1 MEAGLGAQST
11 WEPGGGS
18 PLGQDDITSARQRLC
33 FPQIWWLSHG
43 GGLATQALREA
54 LFLAEEASGLTLVL
68 LEPRQGLVA
77 SWCPDLCQ
85 GPQRKGSRDSR
96 QMPAGEAAAETVSD
110 RRVHTPSKRTH
121 VERLPATVVQK
132 DGLWASFLGL
142 GSPVRGLLT
151 ACEGHR
157 TVAREPWG

>member
-1 MEAGLGAQST
+1 MEAGPGAQST

-68 LEPRQGLVA
+68 LEPRQGLWPPGVPTYVRVPNGKA
-77 SWCPDLCQ
+77 LGTVDRCQ
-85 GPQRKGSRDSR
+85 QVKQRQRLYRTGMCMHHLNAHMLKESKKMGYGPHFSGWDPR
-96 QMPAGEAAAETVSD
+96 
-110 RRVHTPSKRTH
+110 
-121 VERLPATVVQK
+121 
-132 DGLWASFLGL
+132 
-142 GSPVRGLLT
+142 
-151 ACEGHR
+151 
-157 TVAREPWG
+157 